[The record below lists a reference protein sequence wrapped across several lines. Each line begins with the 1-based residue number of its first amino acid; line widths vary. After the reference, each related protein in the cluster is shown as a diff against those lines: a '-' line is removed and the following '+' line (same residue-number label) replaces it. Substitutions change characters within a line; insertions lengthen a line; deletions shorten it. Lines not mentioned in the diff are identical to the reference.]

1 MKLSFF
7 LWLIHS
13 LYLSILLKIIPN
25 CTCLKVLLSQTDLS
39 LRSVSLSNRWV
50 SDQMVITGFWSQWV
64 LVFWI
69 WDDLVFWWWLGF
81 GLNGFWYLVAKKKQ
95 KKKNKKK
102 KQKNKKNKKTKN
114 KKTKQNK
121 NISFL
126 ILWLPN
132 MLFEEEQEEHVLP
145 TR

>member
-1 MKLSFF
+1 MMLSFF

-64 LVFWI
+64 LVFRI

-81 GLNGFWYLVAKKKQ
+81 GLNGFWYLVAKKMQ
-95 KKKNKKK
+95 KKKKTK
-102 KQKNKKNKKTKN
+102 KQKNKNIIFGNCFFPQFSVFKNNFLFSKAKN
-114 KKTKQNK
+114 
-121 NISFL
+121 
-126 ILWLPN
+126 
-132 MLFEEEQEEHVLP
+132 LFGNCF
-145 TR
+145 